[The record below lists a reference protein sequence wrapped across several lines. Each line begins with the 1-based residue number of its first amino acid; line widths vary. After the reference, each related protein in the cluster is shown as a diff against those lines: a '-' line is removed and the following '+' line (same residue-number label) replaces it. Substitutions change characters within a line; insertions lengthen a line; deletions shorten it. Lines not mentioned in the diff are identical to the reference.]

1 MKPATRIILLA
12 LLILIGAYPL
22 GARSSW
28 AFNFTVNSFDDAV
41 DANPGDTFC
50 KTQNDVCTLRAAIQE
65 ANSFPIQ
72 HNIALPAG
80 NYILSLGELAIKE
93 NITINGAINEAGQ
106 VVTIIDGSNA
116 SRLFKVSDGVP
127 LTLNSLW
134 LRQGAHTADGPKSG
148 GGGIFN
154 EGTVAAHNVTFIDNK
169 GIDASGNVTYG
180 GGIFNNGFLTLTY
193 CTLSN
198 NSAGNGGGLFNNGT
212 AVIKNVTFDNSI
224 AGSGLGVGGGIYN
237 SGTLTLEKSTIRG
250 RTDNGSVAGTGGG
263 LFNDGIMDLVN
274 VTISGNSATSFGG
287 GIYNGSIS
295 TAGVVA
301 QAALTNVTISNN
313 TAANGGGGSIFNKA
327 GNTTELNN
335 IIQVK
340 NTIIAN
346 STGGNCAGIALNS
359 NGHNLDDE
367 PFSACGIPGSG
378 DLFPQNPNLGP
389 LQDNGGPTFT
399 QALGNNNAKS
409 FGAGCPATDQRGY
422 PRLPAACDIG
432 AYEDTTDNPV
442 PAITT
447 LFPNSK
453 PAGDPGFTL
462 IVNGY
467 TYTPFLK
474 GLSTVLWNGHTKT
487 TAFVSASQLTAEI
500 TADDLLV
507 AGPIKVT
514 VVNPGQGGGQSNE
527 VIFTVTRANPFPT
540 ITSLSPDTRPAGG
553 PAFTLTVN
561 GTNYVDQSSVVR
573 WNGIARP
580 TTFVDSSQLTADI
593 TSDDLAVMGTASITV
608 SNSPPGGGISD
619 PPAIFTIGP
628 PILYL
633 PLIIR
638 N

>member
-1 MKPATRIILLA
+1 MKPTTRIILLA

-41 DANPGDTFC
+41 DTNPGDTFC
-50 KTQNDVCTLRAAIQE
+50 NTQNDVCTLRAAIQE

-80 NYILSLGELAIKE
+80 TYILSLGELAIKE
-93 NITINGAINEAGQ
+93 NITINGTIDEAGK
-106 VVTIIDGSNA
+106 VSTFIDGSNA
-116 SRLFKVSDGVP
+116 SRIFKVSDGVP

-134 LRQGAHTADGPKSG
+134 LRQGVHTADGPKSG
-148 GGGIFN
+148 GGAIFN
-154 EGTVAAHNVTFIDNK
+154 QGTVAAHNVTLTGNK
-169 GIDASGNVTYG
+169 GIDASGNVSYG
-180 GGIFNNGFLTLTY
+180 GGIFNNGDLTLTY

-212 AVIKNVTFDNSI
+212 AVVRNVTFDNSI
-224 AGSGLGVGGGIYN
+224 AGSGLGVGGGIFN
-237 SGTLTLEKSTIRG
+237 SGTLTLEKTTIRG

-274 VTISGNSATSFGG
+274 VTISGNSATSSGG

-301 QAALTNVTISNN
+301 QTTLTNVTISNN
-313 TAANGGGGSIFNKA
+313 KAANLGGGSIFNKA
-327 GNTTELNN
+327 GNDFA
-335 IIQVK
+335 IK

-346 STGGNCAGIALNS
+346 STGGNCAGIAINS
-359 NGHNLDDE
+359 NGHNIDDD
-367 PFSACGIPGSG
+367 FSCGLAHPTDQS
-378 DLFPQNPNLGP
+378 PKNPNLGP
-389 LQDNGGPTFT
+389 LQRAIGEPTDT
-399 QALGNNNAKS
+399 HALNAGS
-409 FGAGCPATDQRGY
+409 PAIAAIAVINAEDFCPDTDQRGY
-422 PRLPAACDIG
+422 PRHSPCDIG

-447 LFPNSK
+447 LSPNSK
-453 PAGDPGFTL
+453 PEGDPDFTL
-462 IVNGY
+462 TVNGY

-474 GLSTVLWNGHTKT
+474 GLSTILWGGSPRT
-487 TAFVSASQLTAEI
+487 TTFVNASQLKADI
-500 TADDLLV
+500 TAADLAV
-507 AGPIKVT
+507 AGPVKVT

-527 VIFTVTRANPFPT
+527 VVFTVTRANPFPT

-553 PAFTLTVN
+553 PPFTLTVN

-580 TTFVDSSQLTADI
+580 TTFVSDSQLTADI
-593 TSDDLAVMGTASITV
+593 TSDDLAAMGTASVTV

-633 PLIIR
+633 PIIIR